1 MSKGND
7 DIRRMFE
14 RRLQGAAETVCYGEV
29 SEVNE
34 KTRTCTVV
42 MEGIPYENVLLYA
55 VENAELNGP
64 VLIPKKDSKVLVR
77 KLAND
82 RYFVAMFSEVD
93 KVLLTIG
100 DKTEAEVSN
109 ECVRIKAGE
118 KTAITVDAE
127 NCLLQVGESTIKAT
141 EKGLA
146 FVKGGSGLKKTLEE
160 LIDAITKLTVPTGVG
175 PSGVPIN
182 AADFVQIKQ
191 GLNDYLEE

>member
-7 DIRRMFE
+7 ELRRMFE
-14 RRLQGAAETVCYGEV
+14 RCLQGAAETVFYGEV
-29 SEVNE
+29 SAVDEE
-34 KTRTCTVV
+34 ARTCTVV

-55 VENAELNGP
+55 VEKTELKGL
-64 VLIPKKDSKVLVR
+64 VLIPKVGSTVLVKR
-77 KLAND
+77 MAND
-82 RYFVAMFSEVD
+82 RYFVVMFSEVD

-100 DKTEAEVSN
+100 ENTEAELAE

-118 KTAITVDAE
+118 KTAVTVDAE
-127 NCLLQVGESTIKAT
+127 NCLLQVGESTVKAT
-141 EKGLA
+141 EKGLT
-146 FVKGGSGLKKTLEE
+146 FVKGGAGLKKTLEE

-182 AADFVQIKQ
+182 AADFVKIKQ